1 MQLFIDKCKT
11 LGQARY
17 WLVIVAGIFALSGMV
32 SAQENNPTPLFLQ
45 SVLNEASSD
54 QGISKGKEHEKTL
67 IVGVSQE
74 IFEPYEMIQAQ
85 NLKGIVAEYL
95 AIIGKKLN
103 YQIKVLAY
111 PNKKAAIK
119 ALLDGEIDLFTR
131 SSTDFPAQ
139 EGLAQTIP
147 YILNYPVIVGR
158 EAELEFSKI
167 KPEGDIG
174 FAVGYISFDELSEH
188 FQKTKLTAYNS
199 TLPALHAVEYRKQAW
214 FIGDPTTT
222 SFYIGKGELSQL
234 HIYPLKTWKKF
245 GYSFL
250 LRSDQK
256 TLLASINETL
266 TNTSSIR
273 KGKILKY
280 WSTEPED
287 YLVPTNPYTR
297 EEQAWL
303 ATNPEVKVAVNGALP
318 PYSYYDDN
326 GEIKGAVVDLLSKIS
341 QNTGINFTLID
352 YPVLSALENSLIT
365 KNTDMALT
373 LLPNAERESY
383 LKFTEPYLFNSFA
396 LITGIGSEADSLQAL
411 KNKRVAIQR
420 SNFVADKI
428 SKSYP
433 GIELIKKES
442 QLDSLIA
449 VANGEADA
457 AVTLLPTATYLIRQ
471 YFSEDLKVAT
481 SLPDFQANLPFSVRT
496 EQKMLYDV
504 MRKSIEQLKPG
515 YIASLMN
522 NWKSTPPAKKSV
534 WRDYINSYK
543 KLSMIATLVAIL
555 MIILIIYLI
564 AKRHRAL
571 RDIEHFEL
579 RSTLLDSIPLAIS
592 VRDLE
597 GRFVFCNQV
606 FYSQLRISPEDVI
619 GRLTSEFMGLP
630 ADQAKEQERL
640 YFQVLEKGIA
650 DQRQLDAVVNG
661 FPLTF
666 RQWDRPFTDK
676 RGHISGLISGY
687 ADVTSSVL
695 LLQQLREAHDHAVQA
710 NEAKSRFLA
719 VMSHEI
725 RTPLN
730 AIIGLLELTIQRLDL
745 GGSCDRDDL
754 EVAYGSSRSLIE
766 LIDDI
771 LDLAKIESGKL
782 SLMPARCNI
791 MEVIHSVNRI
801 FSGVARQKGLYLR
814 FNQDAN
820 EVPDLSLDA
829 GRMKQIL
836 SNLLSNAIKFTD
848 AGGVTVN
855 IHSTRTDQGISINIQ
870 ITDTGIGISSDDQI
884 KLFKPFSQVNAPQ
897 HSRGGTGLGL
907 AICRQLVEM
916 MGGDLELRSTPG
928 QGTQVA
934 IVITAP
940 ELEPLEDLPVASHEK
955 ERAVRQQLNVLLVD
969 DHPANRL
976 LLGQQLEFL
985 GHKIQEAEDGAQ
997 AFEIAKSQKFD
1008 LIITDCSM
1016 PIMDG
1021 YQLTREWRNYEALHD
1036 ISPCWILGFTANA
1049 QPEERVRCVETGM
1062 DGCLFKPVSLAELES
1077 CLANLEPR
1085 ISNPSRTYISPT
1097 EKQPLFDN
1105 ASIDGLTGGDTK
1117 LAHMLVVQLHDS
1129 NKLDL
1134 EQLKSKIQEKQWKE
1148 IAALAHRLKGVA
1160 RLINS
1165 APLITATTNYEQA
1178 FSDQDE
1184 ETKLAKLSKNMT
1196 ITLETL
1202 QAALLNKIQQHIQTH

>member
-1 MQLFIDKCKT
+1 MQFLLNKCKVF
-11 LGQARY
+11 GQGRY
-17 WLVIVAGIFALSGMV
+17 WLLIVSGIFALYGPV
-32 SAQENNPTPLFLQ
+32 SAQENQPTQLFLY
-45 SVLNEASSD
+45 SALDDTTSD
-54 QGISKGKEHEKTL
+54 QEATEETQPEKILTVGIS
-67 IVGVSQE
+67 QE
-74 IFEPYEMIQAQ
+74 TFEPYEMIQEN

-95 AIIGKKLN
+95 SIIGKKLN
-103 YQIKVLAY
+103 YQIKILAY

-119 ALLDGEIDLFTR
+119 ALLAGEIDVFTR
-131 SSTDFPAQ
+131 ASTDFPPQ
-139 EGLAQTIP
+139 EGLAQTTP

-158 EAELEFSKI
+158 GAELEFSKI
-167 KPEGDIG
+167 KPEGEIG
-174 FAVGYISFDELSEH
+174 FAVGYVSFDELSEH

-250 LRSDQK
+250 LQSEK
-256 TLLASINETL
+256 KGLLASLNETIS
-266 TNTSSIR
+266 NISSSR
-273 KGKILKY
+273 KEKILKY
-280 WSTEPED
+280 WSTEPD
-287 YLVPTNPYTR
+287 DSLLLANPFTSD
-297 EEQAWL
+297 EQAWL
-303 ATNPEVKVAVNGALP
+303 ATHPEVKVAVNGALP

-326 GEIKGAVVDLLSKIS
+326 AEIKGAVVDLLSKIS
-341 QNTGINFTLID
+341 ENTGINFKLID
-352 YPVLSALENSLIT
+352 YPILTALENSLIT
-365 KNTDMALT
+365 KSTDMALT
-373 LLPNAERESY
+373 LLPNPERQTY
-383 LKFTEPYLFNSFA
+383 LKFTEPYLYNSFA
-396 LITGIGSEADSLQAL
+396 LVTGIDSGADSLQVL
-411 KNKRVAIQR
+411 KRRRIAIQR
-420 SNFVADKI
+420 SNFVADEL

-433 GIELIKKES
+433 DIELIKKES

-471 YFSEDLKVAT
+471 YFSEDLKVST
-481 SLPDFQANLPFSVRT
+481 SLPDLPANLPFSVRAD
-496 EQKMLYDV
+496 QQMLYDV
-504 MRKSIEQLKPG
+504 MRKAIEQLKPG

-543 KLSMIATLVAIL
+543 TLSVTATLVAIL
-555 MIILIIYLI
+555 LIILVIYLI
-564 AKRHRAL
+564 AKRNRAI

-579 RSTLLDSIPLAIS
+579 RSALLDSIPLAIS

-597 GRFVFCNQV
+597 SRFVFCNQV
-606 FYSQLRISPEDVI
+606 FYSQLKLSPENVI
-619 GRLTSEFMGLP
+619 GRRTSEFMGLP
-630 ADQAKEQERL
+630 ADQALEQERL

-676 RGHISGLISGY
+676 RGHIAGLISGY

-745 GGSCDRDDL
+745 GGSCDREDL
-754 EVAYGSSRSLIE
+754 EVAYGSSKSLIE

-782 SLMPARCNI
+782 SLMPTRCNI

-814 FNQDAN
+814 FSQDAN

-836 SNLLSNAIKFTD
+836 SNILSNAIKFTD
-848 AGGVTVN
+848 KGGVTVN
-855 IHSTRTDQGISINIQ
+855 IYATRTDQGARINIQ
-870 ITDTGIGISSDDQI
+870 ITDTGIGISAEDQI
-884 KLFKPFSQVNAPQ
+884 KLFKPFSQVNVPQ

-916 MGGDLELRSTPG
+916 MGGELKLRSTAG
-928 QGTQVA
+928 QGTQVD

-997 AFEIAKSQKFD
+997 AFTLAKSQTFD

-1021 YQLTREWRNYEALHD
+1021 YELTREWRNYEALHNLR
-1036 ISPCWILGFTANA
+1036 PCWILGFTANA

-1077 CLANLEPR
+1077 CLINLEPR
-1085 ISNPSRTYISPT
+1085 TINPSKAETDPKDNS
-1097 EKQPLFDN
+1097 PLFDD
-1105 ASIDGLTGGDTK
+1105 ASIEGLTGGDTK
-1117 LAHMLVVQLHDS
+1117 LAQMLIVQLHDS
-1129 NKLDL
+1129 NALDL
-1134 EQLKSKIQEKQWKE
+1134 EQLKSRIKEKQWKE
-1148 IAALAHRLKGVA
+1148 ISALAHRLKGVA

-1165 APLITATTNYEQA
+1165 EPLTTATSNYENS
-1178 FSDQDE
+1178 FSEQDE
-1184 ETKLAKLSKNMT
+1184 EQNLTALSENIIT
-1196 ITLETL
+1196 TLETL
-1202 QAALLNKIQQHIQTH
+1202 QTALLNKIQ

>member
-1 MQLFIDKCKT
+1 MQLYIDKCKF
-11 LGQARY
+11 LGRGFY
-17 WLVIVAGIFALSGMV
+17 WLLIVFGVFALSGQG
-32 SAQENNPTPLFLQ
+32 SAQENDPNQLFLY
-45 SVLNEASSD
+45 SALNDTPSD
-54 QGISKGKEHEKTL
+54 QQGSKEKEDEKTL
-67 IVGVSQE
+67 TVGVSQE
-74 IFEPYEMIQAQ
+74 TFEPYELIQGQ

-95 AIIGKKLN
+95 SIIGKKLN
-103 YQIKVLAY
+103 YQIKVLVY
-111 PNKKAAIK
+111 PNKKAAIT
-119 ALLDGEIDLFTR
+119 ALLVGEIDLFTR
-131 SSTDFPAQ
+131 ASTDFAPQ
-139 EGLAQTIP
+139 EGLAQTNP
-147 YILNYPVIVGR
+147 YILNYPVIVSR

-167 KPEGDIG
+167 KPQGEIG

-188 FQKTKLTAYNS
+188 FQKTNLTAYNS

-222 SFYIGKGELSQL
+222 SFHIGKGELSQL
-234 HIYPLKTWKKF
+234 HTYPLKTWKKF
-245 GYSFL
+245 GYGFL
-250 LRSDQK
+250 LRSDK
-256 TLLASINETL
+256 KELLTSLNEVIS
-266 TNTSSIR
+266 NIPDSR

-280 WSTEPED
+280 WSTEPDD
-287 YLVPTNPYTR
+287 YLVPTNPYTK
-297 EEQAWL
+297 EEQTWL
-303 ATNPEVKVAVNGALP
+303 ATNPEVRVAVNGALP

-341 QNTGINFTLID
+341 QSTGINFTLID
-352 YPVLSALENSLIT
+352 YPFLSALENSLIT

-373 LLPNAERESY
+373 LLPNPERETY
-383 LKFTEPYLFNSFA
+383 LRFTEPYLYNSFS
-396 LITGIGSEADSLQAL
+396 LVTGIGSDVDSLQAL
-411 KNKRVAIQR
+411 KNKKVAIQR
-420 SNFVADKI
+420 SNFVADKL

-433 GIELIKKES
+433 DIELIRKES

-449 VANGEADA
+449 VANGEVDA

-496 EQKMLYDV
+496 EQPMLYDV
-504 MRKSIEQLKPG
+504 LRKAIEQLKPG

-522 NWKSTPPAKKSV
+522 NWKSTPPSKKSV
-534 WRDYINSYK
+534 WREYINSYK
-543 KLSMIATLVAIL
+543 TLSVIATLVAL
-555 MIILIIYLI
+555 FLIILIIYLI
-564 AKRHRAL
+564 AKRHSAI

-606 FYSQLRISPEDVI
+606 FYSQLKIPAENVI

-676 RGHISGLISGY
+676 RGHIAGLISGY

-754 EVAYGSSRSLIE
+754 EVAYGSSKSLIE

-782 SLMPARCNI
+782 SLIPTRCNI
-791 MEVIHSVNRI
+791 MEVIQSVNRI

-829 GRMKQIL
+829 GRMKQVL
-836 SNLLSNAIKFTD
+836 SNILSNAIKFTD
-848 AGGVTVN
+848 TGGVTVN
-855 IHSTRTDQGISINIQ
+855 IYSTRTDKGIRINIKV
-870 ITDTGIGISSDDQI
+870 TDTGIGISTDDQI

-916 MGGDLELRSTPG
+916 MGGELKLRSTPG
-928 QGTQVA
+928 QGTQVDV
-934 IVITAP
+934 VISAP

-955 ERAVRQQLNVLLVD
+955 EHTIRQQLNVLLVD

-997 AFEIAKSQKFD
+997 AFLIAKSQNFD

-1021 YQLTREWRNYEALHD
+1021 YQLTREWRNHEALNNLP
-1036 ISPCWILGFTANA
+1036 PCWILGFTANA
-1049 QPEERVRCVETGM
+1049 QPEERVRCLETGM
-1062 DGCLFKPVSLAELES
+1062 DGCLFKPVSLAELEN
-1077 CLANLEPR
+1077 CLINLQPR
-1085 ISNPSRTYISPT
+1085 TNNPSQAESFPIAKP
-1097 EKQPLFDN
+1097 PLFDN
-1105 ASIDGLTGGDTK
+1105 ASIEGLTGGDKK
-1117 LAHMLVVQLHDS
+1117 LAHMLIAQLHDS
-1129 NKLDL
+1129 NALDL
-1134 EQLKSKIQEKQWKE
+1134 EQLKVKIKEKQWKE
-1148 IAALAHRLKGVA
+1148 ISALAHRLKGVA
-1160 RLINS
+1160 RLIN
-1165 APLITATTNYEQA
+1165 AEVLTTATNNYENA
-1178 FSDQDE
+1178 FSEQDE
-1184 ETKLAKLSKNMT
+1184 ESKLIELSKNIIT
-1196 ITLETL
+1196 TLETL
-1202 QAALLNKIQQHIQTH
+1202 QSALLNKIQ